1 MVALALCLA
10 ASGFAQPELT
20 GAGHYPQFRN
30 LSGLPGAGFGI
41 TPDGRLGFHGA
52 LAYSTPVAYSM
63 RNWDMV
69 FSATNVSNTMRP
81 SFLED
86 DNAVLFDGN
95 EGNGTWQLLVGV
107 PLGEYGNVTF
117 SHLILSS
124 LLDDAQNLHWAPPR
138 QRGPVLFAIGVQDI
152 SGQGNAAGENL
163 PGDLGNSRSY
173 YVVGTWDAG
182 LGTLVSLGTGDTR
195 SKPIFVSASFRVS
208 ERVPLELRLRV
219 RRGQTARKFSVRP
232 LDEHDVHAGR
242 REGQVRVLE
251 PVGRVLVDEAD
262 EVPAVLVLHHRLGQ
276 LSDLVGV
283 DPSLEVGDLLRA

>member
-69 FSATNVSNTMRP
+69 FSATNVSNTMRL

-182 LGTLVSLGTGDTR
+182 LGTFVSLGTGDTR
-195 SKPIFVSASFRVS
+195 FKPIFGSASFRVS
-208 ERVPLELRLRV
+208 ERVRAFGEYEAFHWNYGFAFDAGKLLGSFRSDRSTSTTFMLGAV
-219 RRGQTARKFSVRP
+219 KGKYAYWSLSV
-232 LDEHDVHAGR
+232 GF
-242 REGQVRVLE
+242 
-251 PVGRVLVDEAD
+251 
-262 EVPAVLVLHHRLGQ
+262 
-276 LSDLVGV
+276 
-283 DPSLEVGDLLRA
+283 